1 MVERIQLV
9 QNVGKFDSV
18 SAGAQLPFSKLTL
31 VFAENGRGKTTL
43 AAILRSLSDGNPIH
57 ITERKRVTSR
67 HPPHVVVGVAGGATH
82 IFQNGA
88 WTAPLPDVVI
98 FDDAFVAQN
107 VCSGIDIE
115 AGHRQNLHEL
125 ILGAQGVALNAV
137 VQAQV
142 AQVEEHNKQL
152 RNLEA
157 AIPAAA
163 RGAFSVDQFC
173 ALRTSSTLAEAIK
186 EAERNLSAAQSS
198 EAVRK
203 EKDFDPVVLPSF
215 DIDAINQLLKRNL
228 PNLEA
233 TAAARVKEHFAALGD
248 GGERWVADGMRRI
261 PPASKYTGQA
271 CPFCAQNLTNSQLIK
286 HYQAYFSENYSS
298 LIVDIDAMIR
308 ESRTAHAGDVL
319 AAFERDVRLWEQR
332 RQFWKE
338 FTAVPEIAIDTAAI
352 ARAWKVARD
361 AVLEQLQQK
370 KSAPLQASALTP
382 ETVKAV
388 KAYETERATVATASA
403 SLAPVNEKIAIVKEK
418 AATANVATLTSD
430 LARLKATEARHSAKI
445 APLCQEYLDE
455 KAEKKKTEGLRDKA
469 RAALESYRTTVFPAY
484 ETAINEY
491 LRRFGAGFRLGAV
504 TSVNSRGGSSC
515 TYNVIIDSVAVPLTG
530 NPGEPAFKNT
540 LSAGDRNTLAL
551 AFFFASLDRDAQLA
565 QKIVVIDDPMTSLDE
580 SRSLT
585 TAQELRRLVDR
596 VGQVVV
602 LSHSRPFLCSVW
614 EKADRVSRAA
624 IKVIRNN
631 DGSDLIAWNVQQDSV
646 TDHDKRYA
654 KVVAYIASNNT
665 TDEREVAAALRF
677 ILEAFVR
684 VAYPQQFPPDSLLG
698 PFLGLCK
705 QRLGNA
711 NEVLNAQDIAE
722 LQDLLEYANK
732 FHHDTNAA
740 YQTEVINDQQ
750 LQHFCQRTL
759 AFARR

>member
-67 HPPHVVVGVAGGATH
+67 HSPHVVVGVAGGATH

-115 AGHRQNLHEL
+115 AEHRQNLHEL

-163 RGAFSVDQFC
+163 RGEFSVDQFC
-173 ALRTSSTLAEAIK
+173 ALRTSSKLAEAIK

-203 EKDFDPVVLPSF
+203 EKDFDPVVLPFF
-215 DIDAINQLLKRNL
+215 DVDAINQLLKRNL
-228 PNLEA
+228 PDLEA

-308 ESRTAHAGDVL
+308 ESRTAHAGDVP

-382 ETVKAV
+382 ETVKAI
-388 KAYETERATVATASA
+388 KAYETERATVVTASA
-403 SLAPVNEKIAIVKEK
+403 SL
-418 AATANVATLTSD
+418 
-430 LARLKATEARHSAKI
+430 
-445 APLCQEYLDE
+445 
-455 KAEKKKTEGLRDKA
+455 
-469 RAALESYRTTVFPAY
+469 RARTT
-484 ETAINEY
+484 
-491 LRRFGAGFRLGAV
+491 
-504 TSVNSRGGSSC
+504 
-515 TYNVIIDSVAVPLTG
+515 
-530 NPGEPAFKNT
+530 
-540 LSAGDRNTLAL
+540 
-551 AFFFASLDRDAQLA
+551 
-565 QKIVVIDDPMTSLDE
+565 
-580 SRSLT
+580 
-585 TAQELRRLVDR
+585 
-596 VGQVVV
+596 
-602 LSHSRPFLCSVW
+602 
-614 EKADRVSRAA
+614 
-624 IKVIRNN
+624 
-631 DGSDLIAWNVQQDSV
+631 
-646 TDHDKRYA
+646 
-654 KVVAYIASNNT
+654 
-665 TDEREVAAALRF
+665 
-677 ILEAFVR
+677 
-684 VAYPQQFPPDSLLG
+684 
-698 PFLGLCK
+698 
-705 QRLGNA
+705 
-711 NEVLNAQDIAE
+711 
-722 LQDLLEYANK
+722 
-732 FHHDTNAA
+732 
-740 YQTEVINDQQ
+740 
-750 LQHFCQRTL
+750 
-759 AFARR
+759 